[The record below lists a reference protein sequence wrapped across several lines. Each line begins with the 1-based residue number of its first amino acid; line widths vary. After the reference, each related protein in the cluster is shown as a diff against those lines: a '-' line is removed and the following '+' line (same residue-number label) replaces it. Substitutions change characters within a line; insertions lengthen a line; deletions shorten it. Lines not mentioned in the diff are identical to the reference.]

1 MGVPLH
7 HPTSQLLQLH
17 HLMCLLCTLAQFRN
31 QNHAQSLFMNQSQSR
46 STNHILRLI
55 QSPLMCPTRN
65 LNHTTLHLMLRHLPH
80 LSLNLFLKFI
90 TPSLSQFIIHL
101 ILSPL
106 LLTIHPTL
114 NLTPSP
120 LLSTIQPTLNPN
132 PSIINHIPNLLQNLI
147 IPLSLSI
154 MLHSPS
160 TTHPS
165 LSHTTPPHPSRS
177 HTTLHTNLILTLSQS
192 ITIITAT
199 MHNPTLHH
207 LRTEHLHQLL
217 NLHQRSQQLLRQ
229 LQLQQPQILLLAILL
244 LDNCMQI

>member
-1 MGVPLH
+1 
-7 HPTSQLLQLH
+7 
-17 HLMCLLCTLAQFRN
+17 
-31 QNHAQSLFMNQSQSR
+31 
-46 STNHILRLI
+46 
-55 QSPLMCPTRN
+55 MCPTPN
-65 LNHTTLHLMLRHLPH
+65 LNLTILHLMLRHLPH

-90 TPSLSQFIIHL
+90 THNLNQFIIHL

-120 LLSTIQPTLNPN
+120 LLSTIHPTLNPN
-132 PSIINHIPNLLQNLI
+132 PSIINHIPNLLQNPTILLSPNHI
-147 IPLSLSI
+147 IPLSLNI
-154 MLHSPS
+154 MLPNPS

-165 LSHTTPPHPSRS
+165 LSHTTHPHPSRS
-177 HTTLHTNLILTLSQS
+177 HTTLRTSLILTLSPS

-207 LRTEHLHQLL
+207 VRTEHLHQLL

-244 LDNCMQI
+244 LDN

>member
-1 MGVPLH
+1 MG
-7 HPTSQLLQLH
+7 
-17 HLMCLLCTLAQFRN
+17 N
-31 QNHAQSLFMNQSQSR
+31 QSR
-46 STNHILRLI
+46 SRSTTILHLT
-55 QSPLMCPTRN
+55 QSLLTCPTPN
-65 LNHTTLHLMLRHLPH
+65 LNLTILHLTLRHLPH

-90 TPSLSQFIIHL
+90 TPNLNQCITPNLNQFIIHL

-120 LLSTIQPTLNPN
+120 LLSTIHPTLNPN
-132 PSIINHIPNLLQNLI
+132 PSIINHIPNLLQNLTILPSPNHI

-160 TTHPS
+160 TTHPN
-165 LSHTTPPHPSRS
+165 LSHTIHPLPSRS
-177 HTTLHTNLILTLSQS
+177 HTTLRTNLILTLSQS
-192 ITIITAT
+192 ITNITAT
-199 MHNPTLHH
+199 MHNTTLHH
-207 LRTEHLHQLL
+207 LRTEPLHQLL

>member
-1 MGVPLH
+1 
-7 HPTSQLLQLH
+7 
-17 HLMCLLCTLAQFRN
+17 
-31 QNHAQSLFMNQSQSR
+31 MNQSLSR
-46 STNHILRLI
+46 STTILHLT
-55 QSPLMCPTRN
+55 QSPLICPTPN
-65 LNHTTLHLMLRHLPH
+65 LNLTILHLMLRHLPH

-90 TPSLSQFIIHL
+90 TPILNQCITPNLNQFIIHL
-101 ILSPL
+101 ILSPHL
-106 LLTIHPTL
+106 RTIHPTL

-120 LLSTIQPTLNPN
+120 LLSTIHPTLNPN
-132 PSIINHIPNLLQNLI
+132 PSIINHIPNLLQNLTILLSPNHI

-165 LSHTTPPHPSRS
+165 LSLTTHPHPNRS
-177 HTTLHTNLILTLSQS
+177 PTTLHTNLILTLSPS

-199 MHNPTLHH
+199 MHNTTLHH